1 MSFQHRPPVGVRA
14 LIALVGF
21 GVVLSNAALLLSDR
35 APRVLR
41 TVFGDS
47 VRRITERLDTGGRAG
62 SALDARDI
70 GSDSIVHFGLWAIAT
85 VIVGLAVWSWFGLI
99 SAGVVI
105 AATSLFLE
113 VAQGRYSTTRR
124 VEASD
129 AAFNLLGVLA
139 GATAAAVVYLVVE
152 AAGRLTTPRR

>member
-1 MSFQHRPPVGVRA
+1 MNLLHRPPIGVRA
-14 LIALVGF
+14 FVALIGLGA
-21 GVVLSNAALLLSDR
+21 VLSNAALLLSDR

-47 VRRITERLDTGGRAG
+47 VRRITERLDASGRAG

-70 GSDSIVHFGLWAIAT
+70 GSDSIVHFGLWAVAT
-85 VIVGLAVWSWFGLI
+85 VIVGLAVWSWFGLA
-99 SAGVVI
+99 STVVVI

-113 VAQGRYSTTRR
+113 VAQGRYSSTRR

-129 AAFNLLGVLA
+129 AAFNLLGVMA
-139 GATAAAVVYLVVE
+139 GATAAAAVYLVVE
-152 AAGRLTTPRR
+152 AVGRLAAPRS